1 MNKTWLYTVLGAI
14 LIGICQTPARGEE
27 HHGQKNYPSTK
38 PRIAMTPEDIPVT
51 FEATGTVTVY
61 HIANRSKT
69 SKAII
74 NYTYITIKVE
84 KTEPADVAAN
94 LPTKELRFSD
104 LTNEARDREISVG
117 DRVKV
122 TVVGNN
128 YTDPSWFRL
137 RDLKKINR

>member
-1 MNKTWLYTVLGAI
+1 
-14 LIGICQTPARGEE
+14 
-27 HHGQKNYPSTK
+27 
-38 PRIAMTPEDIPVT
+38 MTPEDIPLT